1 MGITKQILGINLISL
16 PTVLSFLGSP
26 ESPPSHQVGSLLEN
40 SPSRACPGWARE
52 SRPPP
57 HVNPG
62 PLKRAVHP
70 PSSRALGFS
79 GRELASDPGSNVDS
93 QAECCQETWGPLS
106 PSVSFSPSGFRYSPH
121 SGLGWASVLYSGHS
135 KRGSRSRG
143 LTCRGGPQPPCTGWQ
158 GKWVGSPPAPR
169 RFNGD

>member
-57 HVNPG
+57 HVNLGLLRG
-62 PLKRAVHP
+62 PSIHP
-70 PSSRALGFS
+70 PVGLWDSVEGSWHQTRVQMLTLKLSAARRAGVHSHPQSPFLQVGFIILPTQGS
-79 GRELASDPGSNVDS
+79 AGLACYTVGIQNVVPDLEAS
-93 QAECCQETWGPLS
+93 PAE
-106 PSVSFSPSGFRYSPH
+106 
-121 SGLGWASVLYSGHS
+121 
-135 KRGSRSRG
+135 
-143 LTCRGGPQPPCTGWQ
+143 GGPQPPCTGWQ